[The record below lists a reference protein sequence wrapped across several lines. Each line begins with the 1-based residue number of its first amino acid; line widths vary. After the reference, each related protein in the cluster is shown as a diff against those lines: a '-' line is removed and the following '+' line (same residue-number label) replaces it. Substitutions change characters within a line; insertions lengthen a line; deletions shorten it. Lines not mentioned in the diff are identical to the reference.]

1 MFFFRENRD
10 KGGLMTITFS
20 PVPLTGLLAGQAG
33 SAASLATVAD
43 EIFEKPGVLQAVAL
57 DSHYLFERFIALQ
70 KGHASARTLKKAAV
84 SLHEIVN
91 PELLRRLVLETV
103 KQLEENI
110 DYQSLLLADVLDKKN
125 RLKLSPSERKYWV
138 GVKRELI
145 AISKKKL
152 AFLIPLERFL
162 KTGRGD
168 FIWIL
173 NVAKL
178 GLSENRFRL
187 QVCAD
192 LCQALQE
199 TANRLARLKNIRLC
213 IEAINPD
220 GKVSEFV
227 SYLRVIRGT

>member
-1 MFFFRENRD
+1 
-10 KGGLMTITFS
+10 MTTILTF
-20 PVPLTGLLAGQAG
+20 PLTGLLAGQAG
-33 SAASLATVAD
+33 SAASLATGAD
-43 EIFEKPGVLQAVAL
+43 EIFEKQEVLQAVAL
-57 DSHYLFERFIALQ
+57 DSPYLFERFIALQ

-91 PELLRRLVLETV
+91 PELLRRLVPEVV
-103 KQLEENI
+103 KQLEEGI
-110 DYQSLLLADVLDKKN
+110 SRESLKLDQMLKKKPI
-125 RLKLSPSERKYWV
+125 LKLSPRGLKLYADDQ
-138 GVKRELI
+138 RELI
-145 AISKKKL
+145 ANSKKGL
-152 AFLIPLERFL
+152 AYLIPLERFL

-168 FIWIL
+168 FVWIL

-220 GKVSEFV
+220 GKVPEFV
-227 SYLRVIRGT
+227 SYLRVIRGA